1 MARIS
6 HTPLLSNVA
15 LENYLK
21 NDLANELHWTLR
33 AAVEWRVQNR
43 IRLKISGYHMQV
55 FAMDSAFLH
64 ARTLFEFF
72 TCRTTI
78 NHYGYD
84 AYRINMPLTST
95 TPSVV
100 ATAYLSGN
108 WNNAL
113 HAYLMHAQDR
123 TVTRRL
129 PSFDGTKTKDIKRMP
144 VDFAQEIVRLWCEFA
159 RQLGRSSE
167 SDIKKL
173 EVIALDILK
182 EAIAQT
188 TDIYT
193 RKKIVV
199 MKRRFPVKPISW

>member
-21 NDLANELHWTLR
+21 NDLANELHWMLR
-33 AAVEWRVQNR
+33 AAVEWRIQSQ
-43 IRLKISGYHMQV
+43 IRLKVSGYHMQV
-55 FAMDSAFLH
+55 FAMDSTFLH

-72 TCRTTI
+72 TCKTTG

-84 AYRINMPLTST
+84 AYRISMPLIST
-95 TPSVV
+95 APDIVDTV
-100 ATAYLSGN
+100 YLSGN
-108 WNNAL
+108 WNGAL

-123 TVTRRL
+123 TVARRL

-144 VDFAQEIVRLWCEFA
+144 VDFAQEVVRLWREFA
-159 RQLGRSSE
+159 QQLGRSSE
-167 SDIKKL
+167 SDIQKL

-188 TDIYT
+188 MDIYT

-199 MKRRFPVKPISW
+199 MKRRFPVKHISW